1 MTLSLLNIG
10 KVSIAI
16 LVAWLESVS
25 VLVFVWNA
33 FYAVY
38 PIACIWSLFSVFILN
53 SYGAFRNTDK
63 IYRFL
68 MAENTDDNF
77 YINVLLSFLM
87 ALVGFLSKRFVLMVY
102 FSPTV
107 WLEGLSVG
115 MVLLYSVY
123 TMLNTLADMK
133 QMSAFI
139 TFPRQDMEKG
149 LRVFYTGSYYSI
161 GLYAMLFYAT
171 VVRCH
176 YKVLEVSISIA
187 SLITSYGGVYE
198 NLHYIKR
205 LICFPIIGI
214 GLYNVGRCA
223 NKIKQMGREMEQS
236 VGWFEVVF
244 FCMIFPAAYIQ
255 AFSSKLLALSSSNIL
270 PAICLDKMANYCRQG
285 ADALPCHGHAKGKV

>member
-1 MTLSLLNIG
+1 MTLSLLDIG
-10 KVSIAI
+10 KVSIAL

-33 FYAVY
+33 FYAIY
-38 PIACIWSLFSVFILN
+38 PIACCWSLFSVFVLN
-53 SYGAFRNTDK
+53 SYGAFRNTGK

-68 MAENTDDNF
+68 TIQSEDDNF

-107 WLEGLSVG
+107 WLETVSVAI
-115 MVLLYSVY
+115 VLLYSVY

-139 TFPRQDMEKG
+139 SFPRKDMGKG
-149 LRVFYTGSYYSI
+149 LRVFYQGSYLSI
-161 GLYAMLFYAT
+161 TLYVMLLYAAM
-171 VVRCH
+171 VRCH

-187 SLITSYGGVYE
+187 SLIKRYGGIYE

-205 LICFPIIGI
+205 LIAFPIIGI

-223 NKIKQMGREMEQS
+223 EKIKQMAIEMEVS
-236 VGWFEVVF
+236 IGVSEVVF
-244 FCMIFPAAYIQ
+244 FFMMFPAAYMQ
-255 AFSSKLLALSSSNIL
+255 AFASKLLALSSSNIL
-270 PAICLDKMANYCRQG
+270 PSIFIDKVANYCRQG
-285 ADALPCHGHAKGKV
+285 ADELSCHKYPKGSV